1 MIGEPMSEQSWQSS
15 DESQSDAPRFACD
28 AMCGGLARWLRAYG
42 YDTSYTEGI
51 ADLDLVRTA
60 QSESRIL
67 ISSDGPLFERRVI
80 RDRIVGSYR
89 LERGLKLLEQFRHIV
104 REFRLLPGPP
114 RCTVCNGVLAMV
126 AREHVADRVPARS
139 LLWATEFSQCR
150 ECQKVYWNGSH
161 WRRIRRVRE
170 SMAQMIEAMGSR

>member
-1 MIGEPMSEQSWQSS
+1 MIGEPMSEQSWRSS
-15 DESQSDAPRFACD
+15 DESHSDAPRFACD

-67 ISSDGPLFERRVI
+67 ISSDGPLFERRLI

-104 REFRLLPGPP
+104 REFRLLRGRPGAPFATVFWAWWRASTWPIECPPEACSGPP
-114 RCTVCNGVLAMV
+114 SLINAASAKKCTGTG
-126 AREHVADRVPARS
+126 
-139 LLWATEFSQCR
+139 ATGAAFSAC
-150 ECQKVYWNGSH
+150 EKAWH
-161 WRRIRRVRE
+161 
-170 SMAQMIEAMGSR
+170 

>member
-1 MIGEPMSEQSWQSS
+1 MTGEPVSEQRRQSL
-15 DESQSDAPRFACD
+15 DESHSDTLRFACD

-60 QSESRIL
+60 QSESRTL

-80 RDRIVGSYR
+80 RDQIVGSYR

-114 RCTVCNGVLAMV
+114 RCTVCNGVLDRV
-126 AREHVADRVPARS
+126 TREHVADRVPARS
-139 LLWATEFSQCR
+139 LLWSTEFYQCR

-161 WRRIRRVRE
+161 WSRIRRVRE
-170 SMAQMIEAMGSR
+170 RMAQMVEAMGSR